1 MKSTTEYNH
10 KMLASKALVV
20 SCLSAV
26 LGLAGCQ
33 PDNPSDQAGQKMNR
47 ISEEAKQNIE
57 KSNQVANKELEVLK
71 DTMDKNAERAK
82 EKIDQGMETS
92 EKVLEKSEEKIDTNA
107 QLAKE
112 KVEHINEKVEK
123 KLEEIKDATPSKSET
138 TGEYVDDS
146 IITAKVKAAIMGS
159 SWLSASHIEV
169 TTDKGIVKLS
179 GTVDTEQSITKAIEL
194 ASGQENVKAVQSDL
208 VVTVTA
214 SSKK

>member
-10 KMLASKALVV
+10 KMLASKTLVA

-26 LGLAGCQ
+26 IGLASCQ
-33 PDNPSDQAGQKMNR
+33 DGSSEQAGQRMSNAVKNADKS
-47 ISEEAKQNIE
+47 IEKTDKVAKQQLEGVKDSIE
-57 KSNQVANKELEVLK
+57 Q
-71 DTMDKNAERAK
+71 NAERAK
-82 EKIDQGMETS
+82 EKIDQSIEAS
-92 EKVLEKSEEKIDTNA
+92 KKILEKSEDKIDQNSE
-107 QLAKE
+107 QVKE
-112 KVEHINEKVEK
+112 KVEQIKENVEK
-123 KLEEIKDATPSKSET
+123 KLDDIKGLTSDKSET
-138 TGEYVDDS
+138 TGEYIDDS

-179 GTVDTEQSITKAIEL
+179 GTVDTEQSIAKAVEV
-194 ASGQENVKAVQSDL
+194 ASGQEHVKAVQSDL

>member
-1 MKSTTEYNH
+1 MKSTTEFNQNI
-10 KMLASKALVV
+10 LANKALVV

-47 ISEEAKQNIE
+47 ISEDAKQNIE
-57 KSNQVANKELEVLK
+57 KSNKTANQQLEGLK
-71 DTMDKNAERAK
+71 DSMDQNAEQAK
-82 EKIDQGMETS
+82 ENIDQGVETS
-92 EKVLEKSEEKIDTNA
+92 KKALEKSEEKIDSNA

-112 KVEHINEKVEK
+112 KVEQINENVEK
-123 KLEEIKDATPSKSET
+123 KLDEIKDVTPSKSET
-138 TGEYVDDS
+138 TGEYIDDS

-159 SWLSASHIEV
+159 SWLSESHIEV

-179 GTVDTEQSITKAIEL
+179 GTVDTEQSIAKAIEV
-194 ASGQENVKAVQSDL
+194 ASGQEHVKAVQSDL

>member
-194 ASGQENVKAVQSDL
+194 ASGQENVKDVQSDL